1 MQLAQTDMRHSHGTS
16 GPKRRYG
23 DMAAAGNDLGAFSC
37 LPAEIMQKILAQL
50 DAASLARLE
59 AVSTAFRGRH
69 LTEGA
74 AQEAVLRLCGDP
86 QRAAR
91 WR

>member
-1 MQLAQTDMRHSHGTS
+1 MRHSHGTS

-23 DMAAAGNDLGAFSC
+23 DMVAAGDDLGAFSC
-37 LPAEIMQKILAQL
+37 LPTEILQEILAQL

-69 LTEGA
+69 LSERA
-74 AQEAVLRLCGDP
+74 AQEAVLRSCGDP